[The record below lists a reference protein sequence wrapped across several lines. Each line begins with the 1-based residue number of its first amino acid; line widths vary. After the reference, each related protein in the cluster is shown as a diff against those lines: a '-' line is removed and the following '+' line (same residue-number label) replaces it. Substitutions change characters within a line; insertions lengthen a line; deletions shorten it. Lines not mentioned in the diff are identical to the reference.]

1 MHTSVNYFGDL
12 TVYIGYQKGGD
23 MRLENKSLYFTFGID
38 DVNVI
43 EDDDRFAITKIR
55 AFAEKENSH
64 TQPISFD
71 SLKMTANT
79 IYNVPVVVEFT
90 DWNDD
95 GIGTHSKAEIP
106 VGFVYSEN
114 NPVTFEYDEERDKNF
129 LTIKALIWKNYSKN
143 IVDIIHSSNDRKKVS
158 VEMTTTDYQDNGP
171 FDKPDVYSWKYQ
183 AITILSDQ
191 VAEACKGSNV
201 QLMKFS
207 EDKENY
213 IKENFADKISIDNS
227 KEAATSG
234 EWSNPGQKL
243 FKPITE
249 ASNAKSL
256 LKEAYLIG
264 DFSDN
269 EYEITKFKYP
279 HHVVR
284 DGKLIV
290 HKDGLQSAFSRA
302 AQQGIVKGDVKSH
315 LLKHY
320 RELGLDT
327 QNFAEFGFSQ
337 DEFNQYFAEDYKQ
350 DEGENVEEEKKVT
363 EAEVAET
370 KKEDETKVE
379 EAEAAEEKTEEN
391 VEEACETETITESC
405 ETEMGSD
412 KKMADDEDDKDDDSD
427 ERHDESD
434 KDDDDNKENMS
445 LEKAMSE
452 ISNLTAENEKLKKDN
467 EAYMAKFEAMSDYDE
482 LKAFKFAA
490 EEKEKQEANMV
501 KMCEVLD
508 EISEKGVEMSEDER
522 NAYIAKFSEYD
533 SVAAWSN
540 MVKAAEFDRVSAP
553 SGNIHK
559 IGLPYGEKKKSTGS
573 IWDN

>member
-1 MHTSVNYFGDL
+1 M
-12 TVYIGYQKGGD
+12 
-23 MRLENKSLYFTFGID
+23 ENKSLYFTFGID

-213 IKENFADKISIDNS
+213 IKENFADKITIDNS
-227 KEAATSG
+227 KESATSG

-269 EYEITKFKYP
+269 DYEITKFKYP
-279 HHVVR
+279 HHVIR
-284 DGKLIV
+284 DGKLVV
-290 HKDGLQSAFSRA
+290 HKDGLQAAFSRA

-320 RELGLDT
+320 HELGLDT
-327 QNFAEFGFSQ
+327 ENFAEFGFSEE
-337 DEFNQYFAEDYKQ
+337 EFSQYFAEDYKQ

-363 EAEVAET
+363 EAEAT
-370 KKEDETKVE
+370 KPEKEEEAKVK
-379 EAEAAEEKTEEN
+379 EAEATETEEKTEEK
-391 VEEACETETITESC
+391 VEEADGTVTEPC
-405 ETEMGSD
+405 DTEMGCD
-412 KKMADDEDDKDDDSD
+412 KKMADGE
-427 ERHDESD
+427 
-434 KDDDDNKENMS
+434 DNKENDTEETSDDSKEPDEETENEKEEDKKEEMS
-445 LEKAMSE
+445 LEEAMAE
-452 ISNLTAENEKLKKDN
+452 ISTLTAENEKLKKDN
-467 EAYMAKFEAMSDYDE
+467 EAYMGKFEAMSDYED

-490 EEKEKQEANMV
+490 EEREKKEANMV

-540 MVKAAEFDRVSAP
+540 MVKAAEFDRVGAP

-559 IGLPYGEKKKSTGS
+559 IGLPYGEKKKSNGS
-573 IWDN
+573 IWDD

>member
-1 MHTSVNYFGDL
+1 M
-12 TVYIGYQKGGD
+12 
-23 MRLENKSLYFTFGID
+23 ENKSLYFTFGID

-43 EDDDRFAITKIR
+43 ENDDRFAITKIR

-213 IKENFADKISIDNS
+213 IKENFADKITIDNS
-227 KEAATSG
+227 KESATSG

-256 LKEAYLIG
+256 LKEAYLIC

-269 EYEITKFKYP
+269 DYEITKFKYP
-279 HHVVR
+279 HHVIR
-284 DGKLIV
+284 DGKLVV

-320 RELGLDT
+320 HELGLDT
-327 QNFAEFGFSQ
+327 ENFAEFGFSEE
-337 DEFNQYFAEDYKQ
+337 EFNQYFAEDYKQ
-350 DEGENVEEEKKVT
+350 DEGENVEEDKKVT
-363 EAEVAET
+363 EAEATEPE
-370 KKEDETKVE
+370 KEEEAKVE
-379 EAEAAEEKTEEN
+379 EAEATETEEKTEEK
-391 VEEACETETITESC
+391 VEEADETATEPC
-405 ETEMGSD
+405 DTEMGCD
-412 KKMADDEDDKDDDSD
+412 KKMADGE
-427 ERHDESD
+427 
-434 KDDDDNKENMS
+434 DNKENDTEETSDDSKEPDEETEDEKEEDKKEEMS
-445 LEKAMSE
+445 LEEAIAE
-452 ISNLTAENEKLKKDN
+452 ISTLAAENEKLKKDN

-501 KMCEVLD
+501 KMCEILD

-540 MVKAAEFDRVSAP
+540 MVKAAEFDRVGSP

-559 IGLPYGEKKKSTGS
+559 IGLPYGEKKRSTGS

>member
-1 MHTSVNYFGDL
+1 
-12 TVYIGYQKGGD
+12 
-23 MRLENKSLYFTFGID
+23 MRLENKSLCFTFGID

-95 GIGTHSKAEIP
+95 GIGTHSKEEIP

-243 FKPITE
+243 FRPITE

-302 AQQGIVKGDVKSH
+302 AQQGVVKGDVKSH

-320 RELGLDT
+320 RELGLGT

-370 KKEDETKVE
+370 KVE
-379 EAEAAEEKTEEN
+379 EAEAAEEKNEEK
-391 VEEACETETITESC
+391 VEESC
-405 ETEMGSD
+405 KTEMGCG
-412 KKMADDEDDKDDDSD
+412 KKMADDECYKDDDSD
-427 ERHDESD
+427 ECHDESD
-434 KDDDDNKENMS
+434 EDDDDNKEIMS
-445 LEKAMSE
+445 LEEAMSK

-467 EAYMAKFEAMSDYDE
+467 EAYMAKFESMSDYDE
-482 LKAFKFAA
+482 LKAFKLAA

-540 MVKAAEFDRVSAP
+540 MVKAAEFDRVGAP

-559 IGLPYGEKKKSTGS
+559 IGLPYGEKKKYTGS

>member
-1 MHTSVNYFGDL
+1 M
-12 TVYIGYQKGGD
+12 
-23 MRLENKSLYFTFGID
+23 ENSLFFTFGID
-38 DVNVI
+38 DVNII

-64 TQPISFD
+64 TQPISFE
-71 SLKMTANT
+71 SLKLTANT

-114 NPVTFEYDEERDKNF
+114 NPVTFEYDEERDKHF
-129 LTIKALIWKNYSKN
+129 LTIKALIWKNYSNN
-143 IVDIIHSSNDRKKVS
+143 IVDIIHKSDDKKKVS
-158 VEMTTTDYQDNGP
+158 VEMTTTDYKDNGP
-171 FDKPDVYSWKYQ
+171 FDKPEVFSWKYQ

-227 KEAATSG
+227 KESAVSG

-249 ASNAKSL
+249 SSNAKSL

-264 DFSDN
+264 DYSDN

-279 HHVVR
+279 HHVIR
-284 DGKLIV
+284 DGKLVV
-290 HKDGLQSAFSRA
+290 HKDGLQAAFQRA
-302 AQQGIVKGDVKSH
+302 AQQGIVKGEVKSH

-320 RELGLDT
+320 HELGLDT
-327 QNFAEFGFSQ
+327 ENFAEFGFSE

-350 DEGENVEEEKKVT
+350 DEGEKVEDEKKVA
-363 EAEVAET
+363 EAETVEPE
-370 KKEDETKVE
+370 KEEKVE
-379 EAEAAEEKTEEN
+379 EAEQTEEK
-391 VEEACETETITESC
+391 VEEAAETTCESC
-405 ETEMGSD
+405 ETDMGCD
-412 KKMADDEDDKDDDSD
+412 EKMADEKDNEETKTASD
-427 ERHDESD
+427 EESNEGEPEKNDESE
-434 KDDDDNKENMS
+434 KKEDMS
-445 LEKAMSE
+445 LAEAMTE

-467 EAYMAKFEAMSDYDE
+467 EAYMAKFEAMSDYDD

-490 EEKEKQEANMV
+490 EEKAKQEANMAE
-501 KMCEVLD
+501 MCEVLD
-508 EISEKGVEMSEDER
+508 SISEKGVEMSEDER
-522 NAYIAKFSEYD
+522 NAYIAKFSEYN
-533 SVAAWSN
+533 SVAAWAN
-540 MVKAAEFDRVSAP
+540 MVKAAEFDRVGVP

-559 IGLPYGEKKKSTGS
+559 IGLPYGNQKKSTGS
-573 IWDN
+573 IWDD

>member
-1 MHTSVNYFGDL
+1 M
-12 TVYIGYQKGGD
+12 
-23 MRLENKSLYFTFGID
+23 ENKSLYFTFGID

-143 IVDIIHSSNDRKKVS
+143 IVDIIHNSNDRKKVS

-213 IKENFADKISIDNS
+213 IKENFADKITIDNS
-227 KEAATSG
+227 KESATSG

-256 LKEAYLIG
+256 LKEAYLIC

-269 EYEITKFKYP
+269 DYEITKFKYP
-279 HHVVR
+279 HHVIR
-284 DGKLIV
+284 DGKLVV

-320 RELGLDT
+320 HELGLDT
-327 QNFAEFGFSQ
+327 ENFAEFGFSEE
-337 DEFNQYFAEDYKQ
+337 EFNQYFAEDYKQ
-350 DEGENVEEEKKVT
+350 DEGENVEEDKKVT
-363 EAEVAET
+363 EAEATEPE
-370 KKEDETKVE
+370 KEEEAKVE
-379 EAEAAEEKTEEN
+379 EAEATETEEKTEEK
-391 VEEACETETITESC
+391 VEEADETATEPC
-405 ETEMGSD
+405 DTEMGCD
-412 KKMADDEDDKDDDSD
+412 KKMADGE
-427 ERHDESD
+427 
-434 KDDDDNKENMS
+434 DNKENDTEETSDDSKEPDEETEDEKEEDKKEEMS
-445 LEKAMSE
+445 LEEAIAE
-452 ISNLTAENEKLKKDN
+452 ISTLAAENEKLKKDN

-501 KMCEVLD
+501 KMCEILD

-540 MVKAAEFDRVSAP
+540 MVKAAEFDRVGSP

-559 IGLPYGEKKKSTGS
+559 IGLPYGEKKRSTGS

>member
-1 MHTSVNYFGDL
+1 M
-12 TVYIGYQKGGD
+12 
-23 MRLENKSLYFTFGID
+23 ENKSLYFTFGID

-43 EDDDRFAITKIR
+43 ENDDRFAITKIR

-213 IKENFADKISIDNS
+213 IKENFADKITIDNS
-227 KEAATSG
+227 KESATSG

-256 LKEAYLIG
+256 LKEAYLIC

-269 EYEITKFKYP
+269 DYEITKFKYP
-279 HHVVR
+279 HHVIR
-284 DGKLIV
+284 DGKLVV

-320 RELGLDT
+320 HELGLDT
-327 QNFAEFGFSQ
+327 ENFAEFGFSEE
-337 DEFNQYFAEDYKQ
+337 EFNQYFAEDYKQ
-350 DEGENVEEEKKVT
+350 DEGENVEEDKKVT
-363 EAEVAET
+363 EAEATEPE
-370 KKEDETKVE
+370 KEEEAKVE
-379 EAEAAEEKTEEN
+379 EAEATETEEKTEEK
-391 VEEACETETITESC
+391 VEEADETATEPC
-405 ETEMGSD
+405 DTEMGCD
-412 KKMADDEDDKDDDSD
+412 KKMADGE
-427 ERHDESD
+427 
-434 KDDDDNKENMS
+434 DNKENDTEETSDDSKEPDEETEDEKEEDKKEEMS
-445 LEKAMSE
+445 LEEAIAE
-452 ISNLTAENEKLKKDN
+452 ISTLAAENEKLKKDN

-482 LKAFKFAA
+482 LKAFKFAT

-501 KMCEVLD
+501 KMCEILD

-540 MVKAAEFDRVSAP
+540 MVKAAEFDRVGSP

>member
-1 MHTSVNYFGDL
+1 M
-12 TVYIGYQKGGD
+12 
-23 MRLENKSLYFTFGID
+23 ENKSLYFTFGID

-95 GIGTHSKAEIP
+95 GIGTHSKNEIP

-143 IVDIIHSSNDRKKVS
+143 IVDIIHNSNDRKKVS

-269 EYEITKFKYP
+269 DYEITKFKYP
-279 HHVVR
+279 HHVIR
-284 DGKLIV
+284 DGKLVV
-290 HKDGLQSAFSRA
+290 HKDGLQAAFSRA
-302 AQQGIVKGDVKSH
+302 AQQGIVKGEIKSH

-320 RELGLDT
+320 HELGLDT
-327 QNFAEFGFSQ
+327 ENFAEFGFSEE
-337 DEFNQYFAEDYKQ
+337 EFNQYFAEDYKQ

-363 EAEVAET
+363 EAEATESE
-370 KKEDETKVE
+370 KEEETKVE
-379 EAEAAEEKTEEN
+379 EAEATEEKSEDKTEEK
-391 VEEACETETITESC
+391 VEEAAETATESC
-405 ETEMGSD
+405 DTEMGCD
-412 KKMADDEDDKDDDSD
+412 EKMADGE
-427 ERHDESD
+427 
-434 KDDDDNKENMS
+434 DNKENDTEETSDDSKESDKEEKVEEAEEEKEEDKKEEMS
-445 LEKAMSE
+445 LEEAMAE
-452 ISNLTAENEKLKKDN
+452 ISNLTAENDKLKKDN
-467 EAYMAKFEAMSDYDE
+467 EAYMAKFEAMSDYED

-490 EEKEKQEANMV
+490 EEKEKKEANMA

-540 MVKAAEFDRVSAP
+540 MVKAAEFDRVGAP

-573 IWDN
+573 IWDD

>member
-1 MHTSVNYFGDL
+1 M
-12 TVYIGYQKGGD
+12 
-23 MRLENKSLYFTFGID
+23 ENKSLYFTFGID

-213 IKENFADKISIDNS
+213 IKENFADKITIDNS
-227 KEAATSG
+227 KESATSG

-327 QNFAEFGFSQ
+327 QNFAEFGFSEE
-337 DEFNQYFAEDYKQ
+337 EFNQYFAEDYKQ

-363 EAEVAET
+363 EAEVTEP
-370 KKEDETKVE
+370 KKEEETKVE
-379 EAEAAEEKTEEN
+379 EAEATEEK
-391 VEEACETETITESC
+391 VEEAAETVTEPC
-405 ETEMGSD
+405 DTEMGCD
-412 KKMADDEDDKDDDSD
+412 KKMADGE
-427 ERHDESD
+427 
-434 KDDDDNKENMS
+434 DNKESDTEETSDDSKEPDEGTEDEKEEDKKEEMS
-445 LEKAMSE
+445 LEEAMSE

-490 EEKEKQEANMV
+490 EEKEKQEANMA

-540 MVKAAEFDRVSAP
+540 MVKAAEFDRVGAP

>member
-1 MHTSVNYFGDL
+1 
-12 TVYIGYQKGGD
+12 
-23 MRLENKSLYFTFGID
+23 MRLGNKSLYFTFGID

-201 QLMKFS
+201 QLVKFS

-213 IKENFADKISIDNS
+213 IKENFADKIIIDNS
-227 KEAATSG
+227 KESATSG

-269 EYEITKFKYP
+269 DYEITKFKYP
-279 HHVVR
+279 HHVIR
-284 DGKLIV
+284 DGKLVV
-290 HKDGLQSAFSRA
+290 HKDGLQAAFSRA

-320 RELGLDT
+320 HELGLDT
-327 QNFAEFGFSQ
+327 ENFAEFGFSEE
-337 DEFNQYFAEDYKQ
+337 EFNQYFAEDYKQ

-363 EAEVAET
+363 EAEATEPE
-370 KKEDETKVE
+370 KEEEAKVE
-379 EAEAAEEKTEEN
+379 EAEATETEEKTEEK
-391 VEEACETETITESC
+391 VEEADETVTEPC
-405 ETEMGSD
+405 NTEMGCD
-412 KKMADDEDDKDDDSD
+412 KKMADGE
-427 ERHDESD
+427 
-434 KDDDDNKENMS
+434 DNKENDTEETSDDSKEPDEETEDEKEEDKKEEMS
-445 LEKAMSE
+445 LEEAMSE

-490 EEKEKQEANMV
+490 EEKEKQEANMA

-540 MVKAAEFDRVSAP
+540 MVKAAEFDRVGAP

-559 IGLPYGEKKKSTGS
+559 IGLPYGEKKKSNGS
-573 IWDN
+573 IWDD

>member
-1 MHTSVNYFGDL
+1 
-12 TVYIGYQKGGD
+12 

-95 GIGTHSKAEIP
+95 GIGTHSKEEIP

-243 FKPITE
+243 FRPITE

-320 RELGLDT
+320 HELGLDT

-363 EAEVAET
+363 EAEVTET

-379 EAEAAEEKTEEN
+379 EAEAAEEKAKEK
-391 VEEACETETITESC
+391 VEEACETEAITESC
-405 ETEMGSD
+405 KTEMGCGKAITESCKTEMGCG
-412 KKMADDEDDKDDDSD
+412 KKMADDECYKDDDSD
-427 ERHDESD
+427 ECHDEHD
-434 KDDDDNKENMS
+434 NNDDDNKEIMS
-445 LEKAMSE
+445 LEEAMSK

-467 EAYMAKFEAMSDYDE
+467 EAYMAKFESMSDYDE
-482 LKAFKFAA
+482 LKAFKLAA

-540 MVKAAEFDRVSAP
+540 MVKAAEFDRVGAP

-559 IGLPYGEKKKSTGS
+559 IGLPYGEKKKYTGS

>member
-1 MHTSVNYFGDL
+1 
-12 TVYIGYQKGGD
+12 

-269 EYEITKFKYP
+269 DYEITKFKYP
-279 HHVVR
+279 HHVIR
-284 DGKLIV
+284 DGKLVV
-290 HKDGLQSAFSRA
+290 HKDGLQAAFSRA

-320 RELGLDT
+320 HELGLDT
-327 QNFAEFGFSQ
+327 ENFAEFGFSEE
-337 DEFNQYFAEDYKQ
+337 EFNQYFAEDYKQ

-363 EAEVAET
+363 EAEATEPE
-370 KKEDETKVE
+370 KEEEAKVE
-379 EAEAAEEKTEEN
+379 EAEATETEEKTEEK
-391 VEEACETETITESC
+391 VEEADETVTEPC
-405 ETEMGSD
+405 NTEMGCD
-412 KKMADDEDDKDDDSD
+412 KKMADGE
-427 ERHDESD
+427 
-434 KDDDDNKENMS
+434 DNKENDTEETSDDSKESDEETEDEKEEDKKEEMS
-445 LEKAMSE
+445 LEEAMAE
-452 ISNLTAENEKLKKDN
+452 ISTLTAENEKLKKDN
-467 EAYMAKFEAMSDYDE
+467 GAYMAKFEAMSDYED

-490 EEKEKQEANMV
+490 EEREKKEANMV

-540 MVKAAEFDRVSAP
+540 MVKAAEFDRVGAP

-559 IGLPYGEKKKSTGS
+559 IGLPYGEKKKSNGS
-573 IWDN
+573 IWDD

>member
-1 MHTSVNYFGDL
+1 M
-12 TVYIGYQKGGD
+12 
-23 MRLENKSLYFTFGID
+23 ENKSLYFTFGID

-95 GIGTHSKAEIP
+95 GIGTHSKNEIP

-114 NPVTFEYDEERDKNF
+114 NPVTFEYDEERNKNF

-234 EWSNPGQKL
+234 AWSNPGQKL
-243 FKPITE
+243 FKPIIK

-256 LKEAYLIG
+256 LKEAYIIG

-269 EYEITKFKYP
+269 DYEITKFKYP
-279 HHVVR
+279 HHVIR
-284 DGKLIV
+284 DGKLVV
-290 HKDGLQSAFSRA
+290 HKDGLQAAFSRA
-302 AQQGIVKGDVKSH
+302 AQQGIVKGEVKSH

-320 RELGLDT
+320 HELGLDT
-327 QNFAEFGFSQ
+327 ENFAEFGFSEE
-337 DEFNQYFAEDYKQ
+337 EFNQYFAEDYKQ
-350 DEGENVEEEKKVT
+350 DEGENVDEEKKVT
-363 EAEVAET
+363 EAEATESE
-370 KKEDETKVE
+370 KEEETKVE
-379 EAEAAEEKTEEN
+379 EAEATEEKSEEKTEEK
-391 VEEACETETITESC
+391 VEEAAETTTESCDTDMGCDEKMADGEDNKETETEETSDGSKESNK
-405 ETEMGSD
+405 EEKVEEAEEVKEED
-412 KKMADDEDDKDDDSD
+412 KKE
-427 ERHDESD
+427 E
-434 KDDDDNKENMS
+434 MS
-445 LEKAMSE
+445 LEEAMAE
-452 ISNLTAENEKLKKDN
+452 ISNLTAENDKLKKDN
-467 EAYMAKFEAMSDYDE
+467 EAYMAKFETMSDYED

-490 EEKEKQEANMV
+490 EEKEKKEANMA

-540 MVKAAEFDRVSAP
+540 MVKAAEFDRVGAP

-559 IGLPYGEKKKSTGS
+559 IGLPYGSKKKSTGS
-573 IWDN
+573 IWDD

>member
-1 MHTSVNYFGDL
+1 M
-12 TVYIGYQKGGD
+12 
-23 MRLENKSLYFTFGID
+23 ENNNLLFTFGID
-38 DVNVI
+38 DMSVI

-64 TQPISFD
+64 TQPISFE
-71 SLKMTANT
+71 SLKTTANT

-95 GIGTHSKAEIP
+95 GIGTHSKDEIP
-106 VGFVYSEN
+106 VGFVYPEN
-114 NPVTFEYDEERDKNF
+114 NPVTFEYDEKRDKNF

-143 IVDIIHSSNDRKKVS
+143 IVDIIHRANDKKKVS

-213 IKENFADKISIDNS
+213 IREHFADKISIDNS

-363 EAEVAET
+363 EAEVAEPK
-370 KKEDETKVE
+370 KKEEAKVE
-379 EAEAAEEKTEEN
+379 EAEATEEKTEGNTEEK
-391 VEEACETETITESC
+391 VEEAAETTAEPCEA
-405 ETEMGSD
+405 EMGCD

-427 ERHDESD
+427 DRHDEPD
-434 KDDDDNKENMS
+434 KDDDDDNKENMS
-445 LEKAMSE
+445 LEEAMSE

-501 KMCEVLD
+501 KMCEILD

-540 MVKAAEFDRVSAP
+540 MVKAAEFDRVGSP

>member
-1 MHTSVNYFGDL
+1 M
-12 TVYIGYQKGGD
+12 
-23 MRLENKSLYFTFGID
+23 ENSLFFTFGID
-38 DVNVI
+38 DVNII

-64 TQPISFD
+64 TQPISFE
-71 SLKMTANT
+71 SLKLTANT

-114 NPVTFEYDEERDKNF
+114 NPVTFEYDEERDKHF
-129 LTIKALIWKNYSKN
+129 LTIKALIWKNYSNN
-143 IVDIIHSSNDRKKVS
+143 IVDIIHKSDDKKKVS
-158 VEMTTTDYQDNGP
+158 VEMTTTDYKDNGP
-171 FDKPDVYSWKYQ
+171 FDKPEVFSWKYQ

-227 KEAATSG
+227 KESAVSG

-243 FKPITE
+243 FKPIVE
-249 ASNAKSL
+249 SSNAKSL

-264 DFSDN
+264 DYSDN

-284 DGKLIV
+284 DGKLVV
-290 HKDGLQSAFSRA
+290 HKDGLQAAFQRA
-302 AQQGIVKGDVKSH
+302 AQQGIVKGEVKSH

-320 RELGLDT
+320 HELGLDT
-327 QNFAEFGFSQ
+327 ENFAEFGFSE

-350 DEGENVEEEKKVT
+350 DEGEKVEDEKKVA
-363 EAEVAET
+363 EAETVEPE
-370 KKEDETKVE
+370 KEEKVE
-379 EAEAAEEKTEEN
+379 EAEQTEEK
-391 VEEACETETITESC
+391 VEEAAETTCESC
-405 ETEMGSD
+405 ETDMGCD
-412 KKMADDEDDKDDDSD
+412 EKMADEKDKEETETASD
-427 ERHDESD
+427 EESNEGEPEKNDESE
-434 KDDDDNKENMS
+434 KKEDMS
-445 LEKAMSE
+445 LAEAMAE

-467 EAYMAKFEAMSDYDE
+467 EAYMAKFEAMSDYDD

-490 EEKEKQEANMV
+490 EEKAKQEANMAE
-501 KMCEVLD
+501 MCEVLD
-508 EISEKGVEMSEDER
+508 SISEKGVEMSEDER
-522 NAYIAKFSEYD
+522 NAYIAKFSEYN
-533 SVAAWSN
+533 SVAAWAN
-540 MVKAAEFDRVSAP
+540 MVKAAEFDRVGVP

-559 IGLPYGEKKKSTGS
+559 IGLPYGNQKKSTGS
-573 IWDN
+573 IWDD

>member
-1 MHTSVNYFGDL
+1 MLNL
-12 TVYIGYQKGGD
+12 TLKGGD

-269 EYEITKFKYP
+269 DYEITKFKYP
-279 HHVVR
+279 HHVIR
-284 DGKLIV
+284 DGKLVV
-290 HKDGLQSAFSRA
+290 HKDGLQAAFSRA

-320 RELGLDT
+320 HELGLDT
-327 QNFAEFGFSQ
+327 ENFAEFGFSEE
-337 DEFNQYFAEDYKQ
+337 EFNQYFAEDYKQ

-363 EAEVAET
+363 EAEATEPE
-370 KKEDETKVE
+370 KEEEAKVE
-379 EAEAAEEKTEEN
+379 EAEATETEEKTEEK
-391 VEEACETETITESC
+391 VEEADETVTEPC
-405 ETEMGSD
+405 NTEMGCD
-412 KKMADDEDDKDDDSD
+412 KKMADGE
-427 ERHDESD
+427 
-434 KDDDDNKENMS
+434 DNKENDTEETSDDSKESDEETEDEKEEDKKEEMS
-445 LEKAMSE
+445 LEEAMAE
-452 ISNLTAENEKLKKDN
+452 ISTLTAENEKLKKDN
-467 EAYMAKFEAMSDYDE
+467 GAYMAKFEAMSDYED

-490 EEKEKQEANMV
+490 EEREKKEANMV

-540 MVKAAEFDRVSAP
+540 MVKAAEFDRVGAP

-559 IGLPYGEKKKSTGS
+559 IGLPYGEKKKSNGS
-573 IWDN
+573 IWDD

>member
-1 MHTSVNYFGDL
+1 M
-12 TVYIGYQKGGD
+12 Q
-23 MRLENKSLYFTFGID
+23 NKSLYFTFGID

-95 GIGTHSKAEIP
+95 GIGTHSKNEIP

-269 EYEITKFKYP
+269 DYEITKFKYP
-279 HHVVR
+279 HHVIR
-284 DGKLIV
+284 DGKLVV
-290 HKDGLQSAFSRA
+290 HKDGLQAAFSRA
-302 AQQGIVKGDVKSH
+302 AQQGIVKGEIKSH

-320 RELGLDT
+320 HELGLDT
-327 QNFAEFGFSQ
+327 ENFAEFGFSEE
-337 DEFNQYFAEDYKQ
+337 EFNQYFAEDYKQ

-363 EAEVAET
+363 EAEATEP
-370 KKEDETKVE
+370 KKEEEAKVE
-379 EAEAAEEKTEEN
+379 EAEATEENAEEK
-391 VEEACETETITESC
+391 VEEACETESC
-405 ETEMGSD
+405 DTEMACGD
-412 KKMADDEDDKDDDSD
+412 EKMADSE
-427 ERHDESD
+427 
-434 KDDDDNKENMS
+434 DNKETETEETSDDSKESDNEEKEEDKKEEMS
-445 LEKAMSE
+445 LEEAMAE
-452 ISNLTAENEKLKKDN
+452 ISNLTAENDKLKKDN
-467 EAYMAKFEAMSDYDE
+467 EAYMAKFEAMSDYED

-490 EEKEKQEANMV
+490 EEKEKQEANMA

-522 NAYIAKFSEYD
+522 SAYIAKFSEYD

-540 MVKAAEFDRVSAP
+540 MVKAAEFDRVGAP

-573 IWDN
+573 IWDD

>member
-1 MHTSVNYFGDL
+1 M
-12 TVYIGYQKGGD
+12 
-23 MRLENKSLYFTFGID
+23 ENKSLYFTFGID

-213 IKENFADKISIDNS
+213 IKENFADKITIDNS
-227 KEAATSG
+227 KESATSG

-269 EYEITKFKYP
+269 DYEITKFKYP
-279 HHVVR
+279 HHVIR
-284 DGKLIV
+284 DGKLVV
-290 HKDGLQSAFSRA
+290 HKDGLQAAFSRA

-320 RELGLDT
+320 HELGLDT
-327 QNFAEFGFSQ
+327 ENFAEFGFSEE
-337 DEFNQYFAEDYKQ
+337 EFNQYFAEDYKQ

-363 EAEVAET
+363 EAEATEPE
-370 KKEDETKVE
+370 KEEEAKVE
-379 EAEAAEEKTEEN
+379 EAEATETEEKTEEK
-391 VEEACETETITESC
+391 VEEADETVTEPC
-405 ETEMGSD
+405 DTEMGCD
-412 KKMADDEDDKDDDSD
+412 KKMADGE
-427 ERHDESD
+427 
-434 KDDDDNKENMS
+434 DNKENDTEKTSDDSKEPDEETEDEKEEDKKEEMS
-445 LEKAMSE
+445 LEEAMAE
-452 ISNLTAENEKLKKDN
+452 ISTLTAENEKLKKDN
-467 EAYMAKFEAMSDYDE
+467 EAYMTKFEAMSDYDE

-490 EEKEKQEANMV
+490 EEKEKQEANMA

-540 MVKAAEFDRVSAP
+540 MVKAAEFDRVGAP

>member
-1 MHTSVNYFGDL
+1 M
-12 TVYIGYQKGGD
+12 
-23 MRLENKSLYFTFGID
+23 ENSLFFTFGID
-38 DVNVI
+38 DVNII

-64 TQPISFD
+64 TQPISFE
-71 SLKMTANT
+71 SLKLTANT

-114 NPVTFEYDEERDKNF
+114 NPVTFEYDEERDKHF
-129 LTIKALIWKNYSKN
+129 LTIKALIWKNYSNN
-143 IVDIIHSSNDRKKVS
+143 IVDIIHKSNDKKKVS
-158 VEMTTTDYQDNGP
+158 VEMTTTDYKDNDP
-171 FDKPDVYSWKYQ
+171 FDKPEVFSWKYQ

-227 KEAATSG
+227 KESAVSG
-234 EWSNPGQKL
+234 EWSNPDQKL

-249 ASNAKSL
+249 SSNAKSL

-264 DFSDN
+264 DYSDN

-279 HHVVR
+279 HHVIR
-284 DGKLIV
+284 DGKLVV
-290 HKDGLQSAFSRA
+290 HKDGLQAAFQRA
-302 AQQGIVKGDVKSH
+302 AQQGIVKGEVKSH

-320 RELGLDT
+320 HELGLDT
-327 QNFAEFGFSQ
+327 ENFAEFGFSE
-337 DEFNQYFAEDYKQ
+337 DEFNQYFAKDYKQ
-350 DEGENVEEEKKVT
+350 DEGEKVEDEKKVA
-363 EAEVAET
+363 EAETVEPE
-370 KKEDETKVE
+370 KEEKVE
-379 EAEAAEEKTEEN
+379 EAEQVECATEEKAEEK
-391 VEEACETETITESC
+391 VEEAADATCESC
-405 ETEMGSD
+405 ETDMGCD
-412 KKMADDEDDKDDDSD
+412 EKMADEKDNEETEPTSEEEAKEDEKPG
-427 ERHDESD
+427 EAEG
-434 KDDDDNKENMS
+434 KKEEMS
-445 LEKAMSE
+445 LEEAMAE
-452 ISNLTAENEKLKKDN
+452 ISNLTTENEKLKKDN
-467 EAYMAKFEAMSDYDE
+467 EAYMAKFEAMSDYDD

-490 EEKEKQEANMV
+490 EEKEKQEANMA
-501 KMCEVLD
+501 KICEVLD
-508 EISEKGVEMSEDER
+508 SISEKGVEMSEDER

-540 MVKAAEFDRVSAP
+540 MVKAAEFDRVGVP

-559 IGLPYGEKKKSTGS
+559 IGLPYGNQKKSTGS
-573 IWDN
+573 IWDD

>member
-1 MHTSVNYFGDL
+1 
-12 TVYIGYQKGGD
+12 

-201 QLMKFS
+201 QLVKFS

-279 HHVVR
+279 HHVIR
-284 DGKLIV
+284 DGKLVV

-363 EAEVAET
+363 EAEATEPE
-370 KKEDETKVE
+370 KEEEAKVE
-379 EAEAAEEKTEEN
+379 EAEATETEEKTEEK
-391 VEEACETETITESC
+391 VEEADETVTEPC
-405 ETEMGSD
+405 NTEMGCD
-412 KKMADDEDDKDDDSD
+412 KKMADGE
-427 ERHDESD
+427 
-434 KDDDDNKENMS
+434 DNKENDTEETSDDSKEPDEETEDEKEEDKKEEMS
-445 LEKAMSE
+445 LEEAMAE
-452 ISNLTAENEKLKKDN
+452 ISTLTAENEKLKKDN
-467 EAYMAKFEAMSDYDE
+467 EAYMAKFEAMSDYED

-490 EEKEKQEANMV
+490 EEREKKEANMV

-540 MVKAAEFDRVSAP
+540 MVKAAEFDRVGAP

>member
-1 MHTSVNYFGDL
+1 M
-12 TVYIGYQKGGD
+12 
-23 MRLENKSLYFTFGID
+23 ENNSLFFTFGID
-38 DVNVI
+38 DVNII

-55 AFAEKENSH
+55 AFAEKKNSH
-64 TQPISFD
+64 TQPISFE
-71 SLKMTANT
+71 SLKLTANT

-114 NPVTFEYDEERDKNF
+114 NPVTFEYDEERDKHF
-129 LTIKALIWKNYSKN
+129 LTIKALIWKNYSNN
-143 IVDIIHSSNDRKKVS
+143 IVDIIHKSNDKKKVS
-158 VEMTTTDYQDNGP
+158 VEMTTTDYKDNGP
-171 FDKPDVYSWKYQ
+171 FDKPEVFSWKYQ

-227 KEAATSG
+227 KESAVSG

-249 ASNAKSL
+249 SSNAKPL

-264 DFSDN
+264 DYSDN

-279 HHVVR
+279 HHVIR
-284 DGKLIV
+284 DGKLVV
-290 HKDGLQSAFSRA
+290 HKDGLQAAFQRA
-302 AQQGIVKGDVKSH
+302 AQQEIVKGEVKSH

-320 RELGLDT
+320 HELGLDT
-327 QNFAEFGFSQ
+327 ENFAEFGFSE

-350 DEGENVEEEKKVT
+350 DEGEKVEDEKKVA
-363 EAEVAET
+363 EAETVEPEKEEKAEEAEQVECAT
-370 KKEDETKVE
+370 EEKVEEKVE
-379 EAEAAEEKTEEN
+379 EAADAT
-391 VEEACETETITESC
+391 CESC
-405 ETEMGSD
+405 ETDMGCD
-412 KKMADDEDDKDDDSD
+412 EKMADEKDNEETGTTSD
-427 ERHDESD
+427 EKSDDEEES
-434 KDDDDNKENMS
+434 KEDEEAEEKEEEEKEEMS
-445 LEKAMSE
+445 LEKAMAE

-467 EAYMAKFEAMSDYDE
+467 EAYMAKFEAMSDYDD

-490 EEKEKQEANMV
+490 EEKEKQEANMA

-508 EISEKGVEMSEDER
+508 SISEKGVEMSEDER

-540 MVKAAEFDRVSAP
+540 MVKAAEFDRVGAP

-559 IGLPYGEKKKSTGS
+559 IGLPYGNQKKSTGS
-573 IWDN
+573 IWDD

>member
-1 MHTSVNYFGDL
+1 M
-12 TVYIGYQKGGD
+12 
-23 MRLENKSLYFTFGID
+23 ENKSLYFTFGID

-213 IKENFADKISIDNS
+213 IKENFADKITIDNS
-227 KEAATSG
+227 KESATSG

-269 EYEITKFKYP
+269 DYEITKFKYP
-279 HHVVR
+279 HHVIR
-284 DGKLIV
+284 DGKLVV
-290 HKDGLQSAFSRA
+290 HKDGLQAAFSRA

-320 RELGLDT
+320 HELGLDT
-327 QNFAEFGFSQ
+327 ENFAEFGFSEE
-337 DEFNQYFAEDYKQ
+337 EFNQYFAEDYKQ

-363 EAEVAET
+363 EAEATEPE
-370 KKEDETKVE
+370 KEEEAKVE
-379 EAEAAEEKTEEN
+379 EAETTETEEKTEEK
-391 VEEACETETITESC
+391 VEEADETVTEPC
-405 ETEMGSD
+405 DTEMGCD
-412 KKMADDEDDKDDDSD
+412 KKMADGE
-427 ERHDESD
+427 
-434 KDDDDNKENMS
+434 DNKENDIEKTSDDSKEPDEETEDEKEEDKKEEMS
-445 LEKAMSE
+445 LEEAMAE
-452 ISNLTAENEKLKKDN
+452 ISTLTAENEKLKKDN
-467 EAYMAKFEAMSDYDE
+467 EAYMAKFEAMSDYNE

-490 EEKEKQEANMV
+490 EEKEKQEANMA

-540 MVKAAEFDRVSAP
+540 MVKAAEFDRVGTP

-559 IGLPYGEKKKSTGS
+559 IGLPYGEKKKSNGS
-573 IWDN
+573 IWDD